1 MYNKQSVWCQIASVF
16 TAVLAM
22 SAFFSVQYLTLTQDI
37 YWGVVLGLTSFFRFA
52 VGEHR
57 RLCGI
62 STDQL
67 VLGATVWTNILHIL
81 VLNSLYMNCT
91 PRHFPVVVGLGVA
104 TSLAPKVRPVLVLS
118 LLRYPDGLTLLL
130 LGTMGADHAFRRAM
144 ASTVGRPQNSV
155 QLKQATAVQSV
166 SIVLEALLLWHLRC
180 QHRFPYQ
187 YRWSP
192 ILCSAVL
199 TGSAALWCH
208 WYLSPTRTTERSIV
222 KRIGHGLAPSF
233 NAIQSC
239 PTCAACL
246 TCLDIEE
253 VYG

>member
-1 MYNKQSVWCQIASVF
+1 MFNKQSAWCQLASVF
-16 TAVLAM
+16 TAVLAL
-22 SAFFSVQYLTLTQDI
+22 SAFFSVQELTLTQDI
-37 YWGVVLGLTSFFRFA
+37 YWSLVLGLTSFFRFA

-62 STDQL
+62 SIDHL
-67 VLGATVWTNILHIL
+67 VFGATVWTNVLHIL
-81 VLNSLYMNCT
+81 ILNGLYMTCT
-91 PRHFPVVVGLGVA
+91 PRHFPVVFGLGVA
-104 TSLAPKVRPVLVLS
+104 VTWYPQVRPVLVLS

-130 LGTMGADHAFRRAM
+130 LGTMGVDHLFRQTM
-144 ASTVGRPQNSV
+144 ASAVGRPQSSV

-166 SIVLEALLLWHLRC
+166 AILLEACLLWHLRC

-192 ILCSAVL
+192 VFCSAVL
-199 TGSAALWCH
+199 TSCAVLWCH
-208 WYLSPTRTTERSIV
+208 WYLPPTRTTDRSLV
-222 KRIGHGLAPSF
+222 KRIGHGLTPSF
-233 NAIQSC
+233 DAIRSC

>member
-1 MYNKQSVWCQIASVF
+1 MLNKQSVWCQIASVF
-16 TAVLAM
+16 TAVLAL
-22 SAFFSVQYLTLTQDI
+22 SAFFSVQHLTLTQDI
-37 YWGVVLGLTSFFRFA
+37 YWSFVLGFTSFFRFA

-57 RLCGI
+57 HQCGI
-62 STDQL
+62 SIDHL
-67 VLGATVWTNILHIL
+67 VKGGAIWTNILHIL
-81 VLNSLYMNCT
+81 ILNGLFMNCT
-91 PRHFPVVVGLGVA
+91 PRHFPIVAGLGVA
-104 TSLAPKVRPVLVLS
+104 VSFAPKVRPVLVLS

-130 LGTMGADHAFRRAM
+130 LGIMGFDHAFRRTM
-144 ASTVGRPQNSV
+144 ASTVGMPQNSV

-166 SIVLEALLLWHLRC
+166 SILLEALLLWHLRC

-192 ILCSAVL
+192 VLCSAVL
-199 TGSAALWCH
+199 TSSVVLWCY
-208 WYLSPTRTTERSIV
+208 WYLPPTLTTSRSIV
-222 KRIGHGLAPSF
+222 KRIGHGLTPSL

>member
-1 MYNKQSVWCQIASVF
+1 MYNKQSAWCQIASVF
-16 TAVLAM
+16 TAVLAL
-22 SAFFSVQYLTLTQDI
+22 SAFFSMQYLTLTQDI
-37 YWGVVLGLTSFFRFA
+37 YWSAVLGLTSFFRFA
-52 VGEHR
+52 AGRHR
-57 RLCGI
+57 RLWKLSI
-62 STDQL
+62 DHL
-67 VLGATVWTNILHIL
+67 MLGATVWTNVLHIL
-81 VLNSLYMNCT
+81 ILNCLYTNCT

-104 TSLAPKVRPVLVLS
+104 MSWAPKVRPVLALS

-130 LGTMGADHAFRRAM
+130 LCLMGADHAFRRAM

-166 SIVLEALLLWHLRC
+166 SNVLEALLLWHLRC

-192 ILCSAVL
+192 IFCSTVL
-199 TGSAALWCH
+199 TIGVALWCH
-208 WYLSPTRTTERSIV
+208 WYLAPTLTTERSIV

-233 NAIQSC
+233 DAIQSC

>member
-1 MYNKQSVWCQIASVF
+1 MYNKQSLWCQIASVF
-16 TAVLAM
+16 TAVLAL
-22 SAFFSVQYLTLTQDI
+22 SAFFSMQHLTLAQDI
-37 YWGVVLGLTSFFRFA
+37 YWSVVLGLTSFFRFA

-57 RLCGI
+57 RLWGI
-62 STDQL
+62 SIDQL

-81 VLNSLYMNCT
+81 ILNGLYMNCT
-91 PRHFPVVVGLGVA
+91 PLHFPVVVGLGVA
-104 TSLAPKVRPVLVLS
+104 VFWTPKVRPVLVLS

-130 LGTMGADHAFRRAM
+130 LGTMGVDHVFRQTM

-166 SIVLEALLLWHLRC
+166 SILLEALLLWHLRC

-192 ILCSAVL
+192 VFCSVVL
-199 TGSAALWCH
+199 TSSVALWCH
-208 WYLSPTRTTERSIV
+208 WYRPPTRTTDRSIV

-233 NAIQSC
+233 NAIRSC